1 MQNIVG
7 IDIGGSHITLAQVDP
22 EKHEIITST
31 YVRERVDSF
40 ADPETIFHAWV
51 SGIEKAVGNL
61 RKEELL
67 IGIAMPG
74 PFDYENGVSL
84 MLQGKFRSI
93 YEVNIKEELARRLEI
108 NKNQIHFINDAAA
121 FLEGEVFGG
130 CVQGHGRIFGVTLG
144 TGLGTTFYNG
154 TVATDEDL
162 WNSPFHESICED
174 YLATR
179 WFVNRYA
186 ELTGETIT
194 GAKDLLDKPE
204 ELRNKMFDEYAD
216 SFAEFILKYVKYYA
230 PEVLVIGGNI
240 SKAYPYFSERLNHIL
255 EENRIELKIE
265 ISEIFEDAAILGAA
279 SYALKMKN

>member
-22 EKHEIITST
+22 DKHEIITST

-51 SGIEKAVGNL
+51 SGIEKAIGDL

-93 YEVNIKEELARRLEI
+93 YEVNIKEELARRLKI

-121 FLEGEVFGG
+121 FLEGKYLEVVYKDTEEFLVLHL
-130 CVQGHGRIFGVTLG
+130 VQGWEL
-144 TGLGTTFYNG
+144 
-154 TVATDEDL
+154 
-162 WNSPFHESICED
+162 PFI
-174 YLATR
+174 T
-179 WFVNRYA
+179 
-186 ELTGETIT
+186 EL
-194 GAKDLLDKPE
+194 
-204 ELRNKMFDEYAD
+204 
-216 SFAEFILKYVKYYA
+216 
-230 PEVLVIGGNI
+230 
-240 SKAYPYFSERLNHIL
+240 
-255 EENRIELKIE
+255 
-265 ISEIFEDAAILGAA
+265 
-279 SYALKMKN
+279 